1 MKTELQ
7 RANTLSD
14 TQSHQDR
21 LFEGILLTEMETAL
35 SVSDHKLSK
44 VLSIAATTKQAY
56 RSPK

>member
-44 VLSIAATTKQAY
+44 VLSIAATTK
-56 RSPK
+56 